1 MIQKYTKLTNTV
13 YKLLDFLPESDP
25 LKHRAKDKALAV
37 MDGLILVNK
46 KNEECP
52 GWASFGREKMKI
64 QVLEDI
70 DVLLGYFWIAKAQGW
85 LSSANCLIVS
95 NEYEKIKKEII
106 PISQTELL
114 EKQELVTNNFVEKV
128 SEKPALVLEDLNE
141 RQKQIIDFL
150 SKNEKAQVMNFQEM
164 FTDVTKR
171 TIRRDL
177 DELLEVGK
185 IVRKGDFNG
194 VFYKLR
200 G

>member
-1 MIQKYTKLTNTV
+1 
-13 YKLLDFLPESDP
+13 
-25 LKHRAKDKALAV
+25 